1 MATDALCAR
10 LIPLAAAL
18 LLGACGGGGGG
29 HGDGGSV
36 VVEGTGPER
45 IDAAVAAIRSQAALP
60 GVAVAVVRNGELVI
74 ARAYGSADIAGEEPL
89 TPAHLF
95 RVASVSKPITGIA
108 ILTAAEEGLLN
119 LQAPAFEVLK
129 AYRPQPGEADPRLG
143 EITVWHLLHH
153 TPGWDLW
160 DYPRGPLFRSKE
172 IADEETVPSPPGPAA
187 LVRWVARQPLAFAP
201 GSRFH
206 YTNIGFVALGRVI
219 EESTGY
225 GYEDFVRRFV
235 LEPAGITRARL
246 GGVSRAER
254 LTGEVEYL
262 SQRQPIWVSIVD
274 GTTTVTNPAYGGINL
289 VGMDASSAWVLS
301 VVDLARLGAATDGL
315 PAYPELLSPAGHERM
330 LAVGTPAGGPAYG
343 AGWFLDTSGGN
354 GARSWNHSGGMPGT
368 IALLQNLGN
377 GVIVAM
383 AGNGDA
389 SGELLS
395 ILVEAVRGITEW
407 PDDDLFDQFP

>member
-1 MATDALCAR
+1 MALATPLTR
-10 LIPLAAAL
+10 LLVLTTAL
-18 LLGACGGGGGG
+18 LLGACGGGG
-29 HGDGGSV
+29 DGGSAA
-36 VVEGTGPER
+36 VEGAGPER

-74 ARAYGSADIAGEEPL
+74 AKAYGSADIAGEEPL

-108 ILTAAEEGLLN
+108 TLKAAEEGLLD
-119 LQAPAFEVLK
+119 LQAPAFEILA
-129 AYRPQPGEADPRLG
+129 AYRPSPGEADPRLG
-143 EITVWHLLHH
+143 QITVWHLLHH

-160 DYPRGPLFRSKE
+160 GHPRGPLFRSKE

-187 LVRWVARQPLAFAP
+187 LVRWVARQPLAFDP

-225 GYEDFVRRFV
+225 GYEDFVQRFV
-235 LEPAGITRARL
+235 LEPAGITKARL
-246 GGVSRAER
+246 GGAFRFER
-254 LTGEVEYL
+254 LTGEVEYF
-262 SQRQPIWVSIVD
+262 SRRQPIWSSIVD
-274 GTTTVTNPAYGGINL
+274 GRATVTNPAYGGINL
-289 VGMDASSAWVLS
+289 AGMDASSAWVLS

-315 PAYPELLSPAGHERM
+315 PGYAELLSSAGHERM

-343 AGWFLDTSGGN
+343 AGWFLTT
-354 GARSWNHSGGMPGT
+354 GAGKRAMSWNHSGGMPGT
-368 IALLQNLGN
+368 VALLQNLGN

-389 SGELLS
+389 PGELLS
-395 ILVEAVRGITEW
+395 ILVDAVQGITEW
-407 PDDDLFDQFP
+407 PDEDLFEQFP